1 MDLCYISPP
10 GKPRK
15 PPSELVELLGRMIEV
30 EAPVFA
36 VKMLSRARIP
46 IIKLSPSPIYHLRKQ
61 EAELNAQQQLSK
73 QQDQSHQ
80 QSSSLLLQQN
90 GTVERNETS
99 NSIRKVSSAS
109 APASA
114 GPTRPSSSSNDKT
127 TTATVT
133 TTTESNA
140 SKRNDVETSTSTI
153 PLSST
158 SNQASSTPPSSS
170 NPLPSPPPMPEYGLS
185 CDIGF
190 ENRLALENT
199 RLILTYA
206 MADPRLRT
214 IVLFRKLPFHNSIIT
229 GN

>member
-15 PPSELVELLGRMIEV
+15 PPSELVEQLGRMIEV

-61 EAELNAQQQLSK
+61 EADLAAQQA
-73 QQDQSHQ
+73 
-80 QSSSLLLQQN
+80 QSSQSQSA
-90 GTVERNETS
+90 EIETS
-99 NSIRKVSSAS
+99 MRKVSSAS
-109 APASA
+109 APASSS
-114 GPTRPSSSSNDKT
+114 TSRPSSSSKDGTSDQACQAPNSKNT
-127 TTATVT
+127 T
-133 TTTESNA
+133 SP
-140 SKRNDVETSTSTI
+140 STSAASPTA
-153 PLSST
+153 
-158 SNQASSTPPSSS
+158 SNSRLPPSI
-170 NPLPSPPPMPEYGLS
+170 PPPMPEYGLS

-199 RLILTYA
+199 RLLLTYA

-214 IVLFRKLPFHNSIIT
+214 IVLFCE
-229 GN
+229 

>member
-46 IIKLSPSPIYHLRKQ
+46 IIKLSPSPIYHLRRQ
-61 EAELNAQQQLSK
+61 EAEATQQRLQQQ
-73 QQDQSHQ
+73 QQQ
-80 QSSSLLLQQN
+80 
-90 GTVERNETS
+90 VEGST
-99 NSIRKVSSAS
+99 RKVSSAS

-114 GPTRPSSSSNDKT
+114 NTSRPASSSKEEESSREPRQTASSSYQTNPSNGTLRADST
-127 TTATVT
+127 NST
-133 TTTESNA
+133 SP
-140 SKRNDVETSTSTI
+140 STSTSK
-153 PLSST
+153 
-158 SNQASSTPPSSS
+158 
-170 NPLPSPPPMPEYGLS
+170 LPSPPPMPEYGLS

-199 RLILTYA
+199 RLLLTYA

-214 IVLFRKLPFHNSIIT
+214 IVLFRKSLSDWFLAARRC
-229 GN
+229 